1 MADAVDEFA
10 PPNTAMGVL
19 TLWPVILKI
28 PMELIFDWLRLALKD
43 DAATSV
49 EVAIFQ
55 KTATPTLEELFC
67 WVIFVHPLAVTL
79 LSLPPS
85 THTLMIIKSPTARL
99 SGLFTEGLLLELPP
113 DVAVLLPV
121 ATTACPF
128 AVLGVSA
135 QTSVITRAQMKDG
148 NRVKRAEHAESLAL
162 RSER

>member
-10 PPNTAMGVL
+10 PPNAAMGAL
-19 TLWPVILKI
+19 ALWPVILKI

-128 AVLGVSA
+128 AVLGE
-135 QTSVITRAQMKDG
+135 SVQTRAITEAQMADG
-148 NRVKRAEHAESLAL
+148 SRFKRPEDAKSLTVWC
-162 RSER
+162 E